1 MIEFN
6 SDGEKAV
13 EDTVEGVLKQETEQ
27 TFSLEEAVK
36 LPESGPPVK
45 RAKKL
50 PAKKVKVEEA
60 KPPFDLPKQETVFV
74 PAFSIVEESNVEVVK
89 PEIEVVSETEAE
101 QTKDTPAPQAAKQV
115 TPLVHKRMLKQ
126 LRANDPPTKRTCA
139 ACMRRVPLAEIN
151 GGLGEVCDKCK

>member
-36 LPESGPPVK
+36 LPETSPPK

-50 PAKKVKVEEA
+50 PARKPIKVEEA
-60 KPPFDLPKQETVFV
+60 QPPFDLPKQETVFV

-89 PEIEVVSETEAE
+89 PEIEVISETEAE
-101 QTKDTPAPQAAKQV
+101 QAKDAPAPKATKQV

-126 LRANDPPTKRTCA
+126 LRAIDKPAEKTCA

-151 GGLGEVCDKCK
+151 GGLGEICDKCK